1 MISFRFH
8 VVSITAIFLA
18 IAIGVVVGSTYID
31 RITVDR
37 LENRIDA
44 VEDRADAVRE
54 ENARLE
60 DELDRTQGY
69 VDLSSQFAV
78 TDRLTDVPVLVTA
91 ARGVDEAS
99 VEDTVVLARQAGA
112 VLPGIVW
119 MEPRWALEGDD
130 DAEALAAIV
139 GGSSSD
145 DPEELWAAAWQG
157 VTDELATADV
167 SEQGQ
172 AGTMLGDLEA
182 AGFLTVDSLDDDI
195 VALADLAGAG
205 PRVLMLTGAQ
215 AESEVAPVVPVAA
228 SATSDG
234 GLVTVVG
241 DIYVR
246 ADEAPGRGVALTEM
260 FEDATLDSIV
270 IVDAADLEAGRVAA
284 VLALDSAADGQVGLH
299 FGYGE
304 GADAVLPAW
313 TAL

>member
-18 IAIGVVVGSTYID
+18 IAIGVVVGSTYVD
-31 RITVDR
+31 QLTVDQLR
-37 LENRIDA
+37 NRIET
-44 VEDRADAVRE
+44 VEDNADQKRE

-60 DELDRTQGY
+60 DELDALQQY
-69 VDLSSQFAV
+69 IDLSSEYAV

-112 VLPGIVW
+112 VVPGIVW

-157 VTDELATADV
+157 ITDELATADV

-182 AGFLTVDSLDDDI
+182 AGFLTVDSLDDDT

-205 PRVLMLTGAQ
+205 PRVLMLTGAR
-215 AESEVAPVVPVAA
+215 AESEVAPVIPVAA

-234 GLVTVVG
+234 GLATVVG

-260 FEDATLDSIV
+260 FDDATLDSIV

-284 VLALDSAADGQVGLH
+284 VLALDSAADGQLGLH

>member
-44 VEDRADAVRE
+44 VEDRAEAARE

-112 VLPGIVW
+112 VVPGIVW
-119 MEPRWALEGDD
+119 VEPRWALEGDD

-182 AGFLTVDSLDDDI
+182 AGFLTVDSLDDDT

-205 PRVLMLTGAQ
+205 PRVLMLTGAR
-215 AESEVAPVVPVAA
+215 AESEVAPVIPVAA

-260 FEDATLDSIV
+260 FDDATLDSIV

-284 VLALDSAADGQVGLH
+284 VLALDSAADGQLGLH